1 IVIYLLINVKIEVIS
16 NKYIIGILNGFM
28 VLSLLLFFTIGK
40 LLSYVASIFISISLI
55 VMYINF
61 YFLFIQLTKISF
73 KWEKLKTISNG
84 LTIGLA
90 FMVLFSFLHA
100 FTTEWAAIITAM
112 KGLGPLI
119 MILAGVV
126 FSVSTIYSIIIK
138 SKEEILER

>member
-1 IVIYLLINVKIEVIS
+1 VIYLLINVKIEVIS

>member
-1 IVIYLLINVKIEVIS
+1 
-16 NKYIIGILNGFM
+16 
-28 VLSLLLFFTIGK
+28 
-40 LLSYVASIFISISLI
+40 
-55 VMYINF
+55 
-61 YFLFIQLTKISF
+61 
-73 KWEKLKTISNG
+73 LKTISNG

-119 MILAGVV
+119 MILAGAV
-126 FSVSTIYSIIIK
+126 FSVSTIYAIIIK